1 MKKLVIKLQSKKWYE
16 EATKYLSTYY
26 GQLAFLKIKPN
37 ETFELDEQAIVPDT
51 YRKYFY
57 KKELVKIVHL
67 LDELNK
73 DKYTKNIL
81 RHLANDNIKD
91 GSEILAAELATNIS
105 RYDFAI
111 QVSKLA
117 SYEKRF
123 HNTFNYPII
132 SVPSMLMVEKY
143 QKQHLYFL
151 L

>member
-1 MKKLVIKLQSKKWYE
+1 MALIGLGRSYEKIGDKAQSKKWYE

-111 QVSKLA
+111 QVSKIA
-117 SYEKRF
+117 SYQKRF
-123 HNTFNYPII
+123 HNDFNYPII
-132 SVPSMLMVEKY
+132 S
-143 QKQHLYFL
+143 HTRIR
-151 L
+151 